1 MGEAKY
7 GHALPGAALTKDLD
21 KVLILLVYNRY
32 YNDMISVTV
41 SFHPR
46 VVLIEIPLHATGIC
60 CSSQVDTKFR
70 SRSRWGVAKL
80 TAMDTKITIAQICH
94 MFHL

>member
-41 SFHPR
+41 SFRPR
-46 VVLIEIPLHATGIC
+46 AAL
-60 CSSQVDTKFR
+60 TKDLNKDLDII
-70 SRSRWGVAKL
+70 SV
-80 TAMDTKITIAQICH
+80 Q
-94 MFHL
+94 